1 MGRYLD
7 IERGGRSPL
16 MCPLRG
22 EVGGHIER
30 GGRWTHLRGEVG
42 GH

>member
-1 MGRYLD
+1 MD
-7 IERGGRSPL
+7 TSERGGRWT
-16 MCPLRG
+16 LRG

-30 GGRWTHLRGEVG
+30 GGRWTLRGEVG

>member
-1 MGRYLD
+1 MD
-7 IERGGRSPL
+7 IERGGRWTHQ
-16 MCPLRG
+16 RG

-30 GGRWTHLRGEVG
+30 GGRWTLRGEVG

>member
-1 MGRYLD
+1 MDSLW
-7 IERGGRSPL
+7 GGRWT
-16 MCPLRG
+16 LRG

-30 GGRWTHLRGEVG
+30 GGRWTSERGGRWTLRGEVG

>member
-1 MGRYLD
+1 MDTL
-7 IERGGRSPL
+7 RGSKWT
-16 MCPLRG
+16 LRG

-30 GGRWTHLRGEVG
+30 GGRWTLRGEVG

>member
-1 MGRYLD
+1 MD
-7 IERGGRSPL
+7 IERGGRS
-16 MCPLRG
+16 PLRG

-30 GGRWTHLRGEVG
+30 GGRWTLRGEVG